1 MLEDCAKL
9 WWDDITGPATY
20 VRMIVDN
27 LAEAKSVIL
36 IVPEDI
42 PWHNQMY
49 SSTSQAMREYD
60 PELLLEFIDCQ
71 DENFSDSTGKTNI
84 PFYLL
89 DHYAYPDVKNGYR
102 QSSGQSIQ
110 QYLVSKKVLLNRI
123 IWVTNA
129 SAEQASEWIQFCRE
143 YRAKKRYDGL
153 FVIETTE
160 SVFNYGVRAGSN
172 MLNYNEFTT
181 YYDTL
186 LFNNIV
192 CSKQTGS
199 MEWLQYKA
207 TALAL
212 ICNYD
217 AELSGY
223 MLNMCDFKAQSP
235 IDALRNMI
243 DDSLYTQRYDV
254 SRLSKEHP
262 ISVICSN
269 EINPLNHALWKAQ
282 LQVIFP
288 MIEAERIQIIER
300 YRDEIEEA
308 VKTEYFDFNRY
319 INRYVTQY
327 GERLESAF
335 DAEVGTLYRM
345 NHLRR
350 ASDTSLYLFFL
361 PNEDD
366 RVHLALLHDMRN
378 SIAHVEPCSVELVDQ
393 FFAQYPYKW

>member
-181 YYDTL
+181 YYDL
-186 LFNNIV
+186 
-192 CSKQTGS
+192 S
-199 MEWLQYKA
+199 
-207 TALAL
+207 L
-212 ICNYD
+212 IH
-217 AELSGY
+217 
-223 MLNMCDFKAQSP
+223 
-235 IDALRNMI
+235 I
-243 DDSLYTQRYDV
+243 
-254 SRLSKEHP
+254 
-262 ISVICSN
+262 
-269 EINPLNHALWKAQ
+269 
-282 LQVIFP
+282 
-288 MIEAERIQIIER
+288 
-300 YRDEIEEA
+300 
-308 VKTEYFDFNRY
+308 
-319 INRYVTQY
+319 
-327 GERLESAF
+327 
-335 DAEVGTLYRM
+335 
-345 NHLRR
+345 
-350 ASDTSLYLFFL
+350 
-361 PNEDD
+361 
-366 RVHLALLHDMRN
+366 
-378 SIAHVEPCSVELVDQ
+378 
-393 FFAQYPYKW
+393 

>member
-1 MLEDCAKL
+1 
-9 WWDDITGPATY
+9 
-20 VRMIVDN
+20 MIN
-27 LAEAKSVIL
+27 PI
-36 IVPEDI
+36 
-42 PWHNQMY
+42 
-49 SSTSQAMREYD
+49 
-60 PELLLEFIDCQ
+60 
-71 DENFSDSTGKTNI
+71 
-84 PFYLL
+84 YLL

-269 EINPLNHALWKAQ
+269 EIS
-282 LQVIFP
+282 ITS
-288 MIEAERIQIIER
+288 IS
-300 YRDEIEEA
+300 
-308 VKTEYFDFNRY
+308 
-319 INRYVTQY
+319 
-327 GERLESAF
+327 SA
-335 DAEVGTLYRM
+335 R
-345 NHLRR
+345 
-350 ASDTSLYLFFL
+350 
-361 PNEDD
+361 
-366 RVHLALLHDMRN
+366 
-378 SIAHVEPCSVELVDQ
+378 
-393 FFAQYPYKW
+393 